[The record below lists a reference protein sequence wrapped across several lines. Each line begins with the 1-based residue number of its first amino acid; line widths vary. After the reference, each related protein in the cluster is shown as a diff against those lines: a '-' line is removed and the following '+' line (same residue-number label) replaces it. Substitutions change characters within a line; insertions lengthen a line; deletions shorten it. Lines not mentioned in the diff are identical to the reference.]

1 MNIKLLVFSL
11 FCYALTAQAQQVDF
25 GQDALINPSAAT
37 FDFEI
42 ASGPVKPTEQ
52 SIAAHY
58 QCPKWFRDAKFG
70 IYMHWGVNSVP
81 GYNGHYGDGCIGN
94 KNQIPAYANI
104 RY

>member
-42 ASGPVKPTEQ
+42 AS
-52 SIAAHY
+52 
-58 QCPKWFRDAKFG
+58 
-70 IYMHWGVNSVP
+70 
-81 GYNGHYGDGCIGN
+81 
-94 KNQIPAYANI
+94 
-104 RY
+104 